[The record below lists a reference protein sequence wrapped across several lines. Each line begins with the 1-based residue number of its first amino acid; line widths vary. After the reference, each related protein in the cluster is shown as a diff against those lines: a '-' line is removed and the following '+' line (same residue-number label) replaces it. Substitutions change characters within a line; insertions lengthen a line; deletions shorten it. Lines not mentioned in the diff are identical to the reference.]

1 MREKKKSSGKLSG
14 RGNVQQD
21 VESMR
26 VPDWVLPF
34 FFKTKGHTSAAT
46 WQGVIGIPRLGRTG
60 VSRTR

>member
-1 MREKKKSSGKLSG
+1 MREKKKSSGKPSG

-26 VPDWVLPF
+26 VHDWVLPF
-34 FFKTKGHTSAAT
+34 FQNKGHTSAAT
-46 WQGVIGIPRLGRTG
+46 WQGVLGIPRLRKTG